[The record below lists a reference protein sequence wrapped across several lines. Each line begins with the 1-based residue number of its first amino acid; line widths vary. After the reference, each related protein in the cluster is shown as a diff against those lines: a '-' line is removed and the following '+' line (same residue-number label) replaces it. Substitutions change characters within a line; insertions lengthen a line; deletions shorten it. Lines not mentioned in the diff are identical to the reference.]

1 MPDTYTNE
9 KLAEKIAW
17 EGGLYEFVTSYGIA
31 LADIEDPKV
40 RELFRKYTEVVESA
54 ENLETDIH
62 DIIGYVEV

>member
-17 EGGLYEFVTSYGIA
+17 EGGLYEFVTSYGIN
-31 LADIEDPKV
+31 LTDIEDPKV

-54 ENLETDIH
+54 ENLEADIH

>member
-9 KLAEKIAW
+9 KLAEKIAR
-17 EGGLYEFVTSYGIA
+17 EGGLYEFVTSYGID